1 MDADQTERCGCVVRA
16 DLCGCVQVLLY
27 EASGATLGAQ
37 TLGADHT
44 SHVFPGL
51 RPGHLYRSE
60 VVTHSGELTNS
71 VSAMGRTCKTTTDV
85 SRSRVIVELM

>member
-1 MDADQTERCGCVVRA
+1 M
-16 DLCGCVQVLLY
+16 LLY

-85 SRSRVIVELM
+85 SRSGVIVELM